1 MASREFLKILHSA
14 RFGDVSAQQN
24 LAAAYLTGAL
34 NTPIQ
39 PANSLI
45 WLEKSYFSITNQI
58 VADTSSDDVFD
69 LGFSD
74 SFAPIFSLLSSVPLA
89 KTVGSPAFPFGWKL
103 FWTLAVAL
111 PTLPFADSSLSAPAP
126 ISHDAQKARWQLI
139 QCLLSPEY
147 VDEQAHLRDWLA
159 SSSIAEMDF
168 MPAADLPAL
177 QLVCKSYLQSLAE
190 TDNVFTQDAKE
201 LLLRLQPKDET
212 LSGLWLQWLASGKQD
227 HLLKAAEMGLTVAR
241 LTLGLQL
248 AQLDGISGSGFTPAP
263 ASNVASSAAEVDR
276 GRSNASLKKA
286 VYWLELAAK
295 DGNRDAWYALGEIYR
310 RPQFSGYNATESDRC
325 FDRAA
330 DLGHAQAQL
339 RKGANLWRKR
349 KKLDDKVKGLQASY
363 WVWQAQQQGVHE
375 AKDLLTKILETC
387 PKPAANDWHDLAL
400 LAEQAI
406 NRHAEYKIEYE
417 WLLVCHRLVIANQFH
432 FSKAELLLADI
443 AQLQHEHCV
452 VVDIRWELPKIL
464 PRLIQIETIGQRRA
478 LLAAGKV
485 FTGNTSSALGATS
498 SSRDSITRDTADEDE
513 LAESRERE
521 GNLRQRRYRFDKVSQ
536 WLVDTVTV
544 ETTRSS
550 RQKSKVA

>member
-1 MASREFLKILHSA
+1 MASREFLKILQSA

-24 LAAAYLTGAL
+24 LASAYLTGAF

-39 PANSLI
+39 PANSLV
-45 WLEKSYFSITNQI
+45 WLEKSYFSITNQLVTDI
-58 VADTSSDDVFD
+58 SSDDLSD
-69 LGFSD
+69 LSFSD
-74 SFAPIFSLLSSVPLA
+74 SLAPIFSLLSTVPLA
-89 KTVGSPAFPFGWKL
+89 NTVGSPAFPFGWKL
-103 FWTLAVAL
+103 FWKLAVAL
-111 PTLPFADSSLSAPAP
+111 PTSPPAGSPLSAPSS
-126 ISHDAQKARWQLI
+126 ISQAILNARWQLI

-147 VDEQAHLRDWLA
+147 ADEQARLRDWLA
-159 SSSIAEMDF
+159 SADVAEMDF
-168 MPAADLPAL
+168 MPAADLPSL
-177 QLVCKSYLQSLAE
+177 QLMCKSYLQSLAE
-190 TDNVFTQDAKE
+190 TETSFTQAAKE

-212 LSGLWLQWLASGKQD
+212 LSGLWSQWLASGKQD
-227 HLLKAAEMGLTVAR
+227 HLLEAAEMGLTIAR

-248 AQLDGISGSGFTPAP
+248 AQLDGVSGFISISPSTNGPCDT
-263 ASNVASSAAEVDR
+263 EVDKS
-276 GRSNASLKKA
+276 RSNASLKKA

-295 DGNRDAWYALGEIYR
+295 DGNRDAWFALGEIYR

-330 DLGHAQAQL
+330 DLGHAQAQF

-349 KKLDDKVKGLQASY
+349 EKLEEKVKGLQASY

-375 AKDLLTKILETC
+375 AKDLLTKILESC
-387 PKPAANDWHDLAL
+387 PKPVANDWHDLAL

-432 FSKAELLLADI
+432 FSKAEFLLADI

-485 FTGNTSSALGATS
+485 FTGNTSSALGTTTG
-498 SSRDSITRDTADEDE
+498 SRDSITSDAADKDE
-513 LAESRERE
+513 LVDSRVRE

-536 WLVDTVTV
+536 WLLSTFTK
-544 ETTRSS
+544 EAATPSPKKR
-550 RQKSKVA
+550 

>member
-1 MASREFLKILHSA
+1 MASREFLKILQSA

-24 LAAAYLTGAL
+24 LASAYLTGAF

-39 PANSLI
+39 PANSLV
-45 WLEKSYFSITNQI
+45 WLEKSYFSITNQL
-58 VADTSSDDVFD
+58 VADSSSDDISD
-69 LGFSD
+69 LVFSD
-74 SFAPIFSLLSSVPLA
+74 SLAPIFSLLSTLPLA
-89 KTVGSPAFPFGWKL
+89 NTVGSPAFRFGWKL
-103 FWTLAVAL
+103 FWKLAVAL
-111 PTLPFADSSLSAPAP
+111 PSSPSEDSPLSAPSW
-126 ISHDAQKARWQLI
+126 ISQAGLNARWQLI

-147 VDEQAHLRDWLA
+147 ADEQAHLRDWLT
-159 SSSIAEMDF
+159 SSDVAEMDF
-168 MPAADLPAL
+168 MPAADLPSL

-190 TDNVFTQDAKE
+190 SESNLTQAAKE

-212 LSGLWLQWLASGKQD
+212 LSGLWAQWLASGKQD
-227 HLLKAAEMGLTVAR
+227 HLLEAAEMGLTIAR

-248 AQLDGISGSGFTPAP
+248 AQLDGVAGYGSDSTDAPIATSTAASGTAK
-263 ASNVASSAAEVDR
+263 VDK

-295 DGNRDAWYALGEIYR
+295 DGNRDAWFALGEIYR

-330 DLGHAQAQL
+330 DLGHAQAQF

-349 KKLDDKVKGLQASY
+349 EKLDEKVKGLQASY
-363 WVWQAQQQGVHE
+363 WVWQAQQQGVGE
-375 AKDLLTKILETC
+375 AKDLLTKILESC

-417 WLLVCHRLVIANQFH
+417 WLLLCHRLVIANQFH

-485 FTGNTSSALGATS
+485 FTGNTSGALGATS
-498 SSRDSITRDTADEDE
+498 GLRDSIARDAADEDE

-536 WLVDTVTV
+536 WLLSTFT
-544 ETTRSS
+544 
-550 RQKSKVA
+550 K